1 MRVVVQRVSEAS
13 VKVDDNVV
21 GEITKGLLVL
31 IAFEEEES
39 VEEMNWMIGKLMK
52 LRIFSD
58 AEGLMNFSLMD
69 VEGEVLV
76 ISQFT
81 LFAQTKK
88 GNRPSYM
95 KSAKP
100 EKALIYYNQF
110 LDLFKQSFNG
120 TLATGIFGADMKVS
134 LINDGPVTITMDS
147 KNKS

>member
-1 MRVVVQRVSEAS
+1 
-13 VKVDDNVV
+13 
-21 GEITKGLLVL
+21 
-31 IAFEEEES
+31 
-39 VEEMNWMIGKLMK
+39 MIGKLMK

-58 AEGLMNFSLMD
+58 AEGLMNLSLQD
-69 VEGEVLV
+69 VSGEVLV

-81 LFAQTKK
+81 LFADTKK

-100 EKALIYYNQF
+100 AIALVYYNQF
-110 LDLFKQSFNG
+110 LDHFKKNFDGKLASG
-120 TLATGIFGADMKVS
+120 TFGADMKVS

>member
-13 VKVDDNVV
+13 VKVDESIV
-21 GEITKGLLVL
+21 GAIKHGLLVL
-31 IAFEEEES
+31 VAFEEVES
-39 VEEMNWMIGKLMK
+39 EEEMMWMIQKMLK

-58 AEGLMNFSLMD
+58 AHGQMNLSLLD
-69 VEGEVLV
+69 VTGDVLI

-100 EKALIYYNQF
+100 EIALAYYDQF
-110 LDLFKQSFNG
+110 LGLFKKNFDG
-120 TLATGIFGADMKVS
+120 KLETGRFGADMKVS